1 MHEMFSHEH
10 APQFAHYRMIRE
22 MYMRMHAHASAR
34 AHVGLRVQFWWYEIV
49 PKQFSFFGNGKWGK
63 FSSTHTHHI
72 SHIARFDRTRCVDNF
87 VFADC
92 KTKQIITGYI
102 FECEKKQIV
111 RWEEKKNTALK
122 GGPHETI
129 NIAAA
134 KLCTST
140 RKHIVTK
147 YDVHIRKVSLKIY
160 NLSSLTS
167 CTWHTQKMTKYDVCI
182 ILHEPHENNSPCTL
196 HASTCA
202 ETSSCLLMLKSTIS
216 LPFRLNA
223 RCCMGYGRASTSPKP
238 AKVNY

>member
-1 MHEMFSHEH
+1 
-10 APQFAHYRMIRE
+10 
-22 MYMRMHAHASAR
+22 MRQILQHAHAPHF
-34 AHVGLRVQFWWYEIV
+34 AHSSLRSYAVRWQLRVRGLQNQANY
-49 PKQFSFFGNGKWGK
+49 NGLYFRVW
-63 FSSTHTHHI
+63 
-72 SHIARFDRTRCVDNF
+72 
-87 VFADC
+87 
-92 KTKQIITGYI
+92 
-102 FECEKKQIV
+102 KKQIV